1 MTKLDRF
8 ARVLDWNLLKYFV
21 QIAECGSIGAAAES
35 LQLSQPSV
43 SAALRRLEAQL
54 GLQLFLRTR
63 KGVQL
68 TPAGDVLLKD
78 CLDIVA
84 RLVAAPAG
92 LRSVADGLGGSVLV
106 RTISHVFS
114 PALDA
119 GLIAFKARYP
129 DVELV
134 LETAHSER
142 IVESLMSGES
152 SVAVGFDEQ
161 PHSGLRH
168 ALLLRERQPV
178 YCGRTHELFGRTVE
192 DPRELADHPFVVF
205 SSGEPVV
212 LRNFRTRYGLGQRI
226 GGNADNMFEAGWLIG
241 LGIGIGNL
249 PEPMVNSMWPELSMV
264 LPSALVPELD
274 IFLMWR
280 ADLQD
285 RAAQLLVDTVLEH
298 VAQES
303 GSVSL

>member
-1 MTKLDRF
+1 MTTLDRF
-8 ARVLDWNLLKYFV
+8 ARGLDWNLLKYFV
-21 QIAECGSIGAAAES
+21 QIAECGSIGSAAES

-78 CLDIVA
+78 CLDIVK

-92 LRSVADGLGGSVLV
+92 LRSVTGSFGGSVLV
-106 RTISHVFS
+106 RTISHIFS

-119 GLIAFKARYP
+119 GLMAFKARCP

-134 LETAHSER
+134 IETAHSDR
-142 IVESLMSGES
+142 IVESLLSGES
-152 SVAVGFDEQ
+152 SVAVGVDEQ
-161 PHSGLRH
+161 PHADLRRE
-168 ALLLRERQPV
+168 LLLRERQPV
-178 YCGRTHELFGRTVE
+178 YCGRTHELFGRIVD
-192 DPRELADHPFVVF
+192 DPRDLADYPFVLF
-205 SSGEPVV
+205 GNGEPSV
-212 LRNFRTRYGLGQRI
+212 LRDFRNRYGLGQRI
-226 GGNADNMFEAGWLIG
+226 GGNADNMYEAGWLIG
-241 LGIGIGNL
+241 LGVGIGNL
-249 PEPMVNSMWPELSMV
+249 PEPMVNSMWPGLSMV
-264 LPSALVPELD
+264 LPPSLVPELD

-285 RAAQLLVDTVLEH
+285 RAAQLLVETVLEH
-298 VAQES
+298 VPKARQID
-303 GSVSL
+303 LA